1 MDQQVQVLADH
12 EPGVDE
18 RRHLRTGQRTRDH
31 LVHPAAAEEGDAVA
45 HRGTVGRHR
54 TGDRR
59 DQRDPLIAVAGD
71 DAEAVGSHS
80 KQLGLG
86 HGDPAWSFTR
96 SPRIGLDTT
105 ASGARSVRSRAVTLL
120 VVTDPRF
127 LDHDTGAG
135 HPERPKRLRAVD
147 AGIAAAGLGD
157 AITQVRAEPAPR
169 AAVEAVH
176 PAELVDALERFCAA
190 GGGAIDADTRVGPS
204 SFEVAMLAAGSG
216 LELVRR
222 LDAGEG
228 TVGFCAVRPP
238 GHHATAT
245 RCMGFCMFNNVAVT
259 AAALADRGERVAI
272 VDYDAHHGNGTQDIF
287 YEDPRVLYVS
297 LHEWPL
303 YPGTGAL
310 DDVGAGAGAGTTLN
324 VPLPAG
330 TAGDVYRRAL
340 DELVDPG
347 HRALRPHVVA
357 AVGRVRRASGRPA
370 DRAGPVLRRLRRPH
384 QAAGRG
390 RPDRADA
397 SSSSRAGTTSRACA
411 TRSPPRS
418 PRQSVSICGPSRRPV
433 VTRAPI
439 GWPPSST
446 STERTPTD
454 RSADQRASHRRSGG
468 PVAQLADLL
477 HHLIDQRGS
486 DLLIKVGS
494 PPHLRVNGRLQA
506 TEFPQMGPAEI
517 EEVVAELLP
526 AAKAEELIDTGE
538 VDVAHSVAGLGRFR
552 VNVYRQRGSLGL
564 AVRRVVPGAP
574 AIGDLHLP
582 EVIEKIAAEP
592 HGLIIVTGAAAS
604 GRTTT
609 VAGIIDHVNAHRA
622 AHIVTLEDPIEVLH
636 EDKQSL
642 VSQREIGA
650 DTGSLL
656 SGIRR
661 AGRQNA
667 DVIFVDEIRDVEV
680 AAAVLSEAAS
690 GRLVVSTMST
700 LSAAETVRRLL
711 ELFPPDQQVPARR
724 ALASLLRG

>member
-1 MDQQVQVLADH
+1 M
-12 EPGVDE
+12 
-18 RRHLRTGQRTRDH
+18 
-31 LVHPAAAEEGDAVA
+31 
-45 HRGTVGRHR
+45 
-54 TGDRR
+54 
-59 DQRDPLIAVAGD
+59 
-71 DAEAVGSHS
+71 
-80 KQLGLG
+80 
-86 HGDPAWSFTR
+86 
-96 SPRIGLDTT
+96 
-105 ASGARSVRSRAVTLL
+105 
-120 VVTDPRF
+120 
-127 LDHDTGAG
+127 
-135 HPERPKRLRAVD
+135 
-147 AGIAAAGLGD
+147 
-157 AITQVRAEPAPR
+157 
-169 AAVEAVH
+169 
-176 PAELVDALERFCAA
+176 
-190 GGGAIDADTRVGPS
+190 
-204 SFEVAMLAAGSG
+204 
-216 LELVRR
+216 
-222 LDAGEG
+222 
-228 TVGFCAVRPP
+228 
-238 GHHATAT
+238 
-245 RCMGFCMFNNVAVT
+245 
-259 AAALADRGERVAI
+259 
-272 VDYDAHHGNGTQDIF
+272 
-287 YEDPRVLYVS
+287 
-297 LHEWPL
+297 
-303 YPGTGAL
+303 
-310 DDVGAGAGAGTTLN
+310 
-324 VPLPAG
+324 
-330 TAGDVYRRAL
+330 
-340 DELVDPG
+340 
-347 HRALRPHVVA
+347 
-357 AVGRVRRASGRPA
+357 
-370 DRAGPVLRRLRRPH
+370 
-384 QAAGRG
+384 
-390 RPDRADA
+390 
-397 SSSSRAGTTSRACA
+397 
-411 TRSPPRS
+411 
-418 PRQSVSICGPSRRPV
+418 
-433 VTRAPI
+433 
-439 GWPPSST
+439 
-446 STERTPTD
+446 
-454 RSADQRASHRRSGG
+454 
-468 PVAQLADLL
+468 AQLADLL

-494 PPHLRVNGRLQA
+494 PPHLRVNGRLLA

-582 EVIEKIAAEP
+582 EVIEKIASEP

-724 ALASLLRG
+724 ALASLLRGVIAQRLLDRADGKGRVPAVEVLLGTAKIEDAIAGAADEFELAKLVREGEYYGMQTFDQALFQLYKDNLIGVREALAAASRPEDLRISLQQAGLSAAY